1 MASAERKPVG
11 GITAVTLAL
20 LSGVL
25 QSITLVEERS
35 SYIEEVISD
44 DGILRVHHTLTLVV
58 PRSEVASLLQIAPA
72 LAAEGVTGSVTT
84 SAGERLIVGWSNRFI
99 LEQPLRLTSFV
110 IGSGARHADGNEAT
124 LRFESDDTTA
134 LQDD

>member
-1 MASAERKPVG
+1 MASVERKPVG
-11 GITAVTLAL
+11 GITAATIAP
-20 LSGVL
+20 LSGVTL
-25 QSITLVEERS
+25 SMTLVEERS
-35 SYIEEVISD
+35 AYTEEVISD
-44 DGILRVHHTLTLVV
+44 EGILRVHHTLTLVV
-58 PRSEVASLLQIAPA
+58 PRSEVASLLKIAPA
-72 LAAEGVTGSVTT
+72 MATEGVTGSVTT